1 MNVSHMKNIIV
12 LKDLPS
18 NIVEEAIVIL
28 KSGSKIKNEKVIDAK
43 SYKSNF
49 TENSEGNYETAI
61 KEAEFL
67 VADYMKKIEK
77 TNENTP
83 SIRKMKIQYQKLKVC
98 SVLLGIVA
106 IIGVIISIIKWENWA
121 KFIL

>member
-28 KSGSKIKNEKVIDAK
+28 KSGSKIKNEKVIDGK
-43 SYKSNF
+43 THQSNF
-49 TENSEGNYETAI
+49 IENSDGNYQTAI

-77 TNENTP
+77 PNENTP
-83 SIRKMKIQYQKLKVC
+83 TIRKMRIQYQKLKIC
-98 SVLLGIVA
+98 SMLLGIIA
-106 IIGVIISIIKWENWA
+106 IIGVIISIIK
-121 KFIL
+121 